1 MPTNLFIQFVVVIV
15 YFAIMTIQNYLDTI
29 LKSNSPPRPLVK
41 FLCALSCLTVN
52 VEPHFPL
59 LPSTQIKCLSEGSL
73 PNFI

>member
-29 LKSNSPPRPLVK
+29 LKLNSPPAK